1 MEEERLDRF
10 IDIGRLDVF
19 MQLHGGAERERER
32 DDRLEFHVS
41 LTIHSSIGQTSKTLE
56 TTRVK

>member
-32 DDRLEFHVS
+32 EMIDSNSTFR
-41 LTIHSSIGQTSKTLE
+41 
-56 TTRVK
+56 